1 MMLSSALALESVKS
15 YWNEHSK
22 TRGNMPRT
30 RSYSRAA
37 LVDNAMKT
45 FWRVGYHAVSMGDL
59 VRETGVSRGGI
70 YSDFSGKQ
78 ELFHACLDRYQDSVV
93 TPVFAPVEAEDAGI
107 DAIRAYFD
115 NLLTGFES
123 MGGVGIGCLVGNT
136 LTQID
141 PAEEATHEKLEAH
154 CTRLFIG
161 FRRALAHE
169 NGPDGSLNATDLD
182 DLARYTMIS
191 AQGLWSYSRLT
202 DDATI
207 LRRYTDT
214 LMASLK
220 ARLCGVSR

>member
-1 MMLSSALALESVKS
+1 
-15 YWNEHSK
+15 
-22 TRGNMPRT
+22 
-30 RSYSRAA
+30 
-37 LVDNAMKT
+37 MKT
-45 FWRVGYHAVSMGDL
+45 FWRIGYHAVSMGDL

-123 MGGVGIGCLVGNT
+123 MDGVGIGCLVGNT

-141 PAEEATHEKLEAH
+141 PTEKATRKKLEAH
-154 CTRLFIG
+154 CMRLVTG
-161 FRRALAHE
+161 FRKALAHE
-169 NGPDGSLNATDLD
+169 NGADGPLSAADLD

-202 DDATI
+202 DDVAI
-207 LRRYTDT
+207 LRCYTDT
-214 LMASLK
+214 LLASLK
-220 ARLCGVSR
+220 ARLRGVSR